1 VTRLMSPGD
10 VADRLGVSVRT
21 VTRLVDERRIDSTRV
36 GRLNRIPETAVEE
49 YIKANTRPAKGDDV
63 AHIDRTIGKI
73 RQNRD
78 ERTTAEK
85 IADLRTE
92 LHEIYK
98 RAQQGQDTPRDSKRA
113 DDIAHQIR
121 ELQS

>member
-1 VTRLMSPGD
+1 
-10 VADRLGVSVRT
+10 
-21 VTRLVDERRIDSTRV
+21 
-36 GRLNRIPETAVEE
+36 
-49 YIKANTRPAKGDDV
+49 V

-78 ERTTAEK
+78 ERATAEK

-98 RAQQGQDTPRDSKRA
+98 RAQQGQDTPRDSERA